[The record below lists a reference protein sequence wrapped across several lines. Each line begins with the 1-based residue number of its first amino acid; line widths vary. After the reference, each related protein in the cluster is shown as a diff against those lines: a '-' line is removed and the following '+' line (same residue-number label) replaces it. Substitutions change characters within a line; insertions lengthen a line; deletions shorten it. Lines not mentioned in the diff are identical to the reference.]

1 MSSKSVKKFYRQ
13 QSSYEYA
20 DAYGWRGG
28 YTRYIMRFVKKRSHK
43 RLRKQDVL
51 LKNMVS

>member
-1 MSSKSVKKFYRQ
+1 MSSKSVKKFYRA

-28 YTRYIMRFVKKRSHK
+28 YTRYIMRFVKRRSHK

-51 LKNMVS
+51 LKNMIS